1 MSEIK
6 LDIIEEKDDVMQE
19 KTINEI
25 IKEKRNKLIIQSINK
40 N

>member
-1 MSEIK
+1 
-6 LDIIEEKDDVMQE
+6 LDGIEEKDENVMQE

-25 IKEKRNKLIIQSINK
+25 IQEKRNKLIIQSINK